1 MVPTLK
7 SAEPG
12 LQDTDAKK
20 LHMIF
25 MATLWR
31 PYTLKKGPFSFSPW
45 HGSTVVK
52 QVQLHFFKSQEK
64 TKKISESWH
73 EDQPYGLLAAN

>member
-1 MVPTLK
+1 MLTLIPICSDGVVPTMK

-25 MATLWR
+25 MATQWR
-31 PYTLKKGPFSFSPW
+31 PYTWQKGPFSFPLTWKDCCETS
-45 HGSTVVK
+45 STA
-52 QVQLHFFKSQEK
+52 
-64 TKKISESWH
+64 
-73 EDQPYGLLAAN
+73 LL